1 MHPYSLARVR
11 IIEWVGRIQYAF
23 HNYCQNLKSHR
34 EMQSRRLDASLL
46 SLYTISAVS
55 VETTRTPFSSVVIS
69 TSGCLLWSIFFKVGN
84 LFKKRW
90 RDVYFGRSRNF
101 LNHYIPFDRLVKSR
115 KRSGRHQ
122 DGASKVSVNGAY
134 TTKHFNVV
142 VVCTLYRC
150 MEVWIRE
157 GRGVYTVKLRFRM
170 VFEIFWEMFLW
181 KMNFSIL

>member
-1 MHPYSLARVR
+1 MLPFLLCIRYRPSLWRQLVLHSLVL
-11 IIEWVGRIQYAF
+11 W
-23 HNYCQNLKSHR
+23 
-34 EMQSRRLDASLL
+34 SRLRAACFDQ
-46 SLYTISAVS
+46 
-55 VETTRTPFSSVVIS
+55 FSSKLVIYS
-69 TSGCLLWSIFFKVGN
+69 
-84 LFKKRW
+84 KKRW
-90 RDVYFGRSRNF
+90 RNVYFGRSRNF
-101 LNHYIPFDRLVKSR
+101 LNRCIPFDRLIKSR
-115 KRSGRHQ
+115 KRSGRHK

-142 VVCTLYRC
+142 VACTLYRC